1 MKTFAERLKYA
12 RTRAQL
18 SQDSLAGKAN
28 ITKGAISQWENGV
41 ASGCKIDTLF
51 NLADALMVDARWLA
65 TGHGEPETTTELP
78 HHLVA
83 AKSLDKLPA
92 EAREP
97 LVKLIQSFAN
107 AADERFWRWAKEV
120 S

>member
-1 MKTFAERLKYA
+1 MKTFAERLKHA

-18 SQDSLAGKAN
+18 SQDSLAHRAGV
-28 ITKGAISQWENGV
+28 TKGAISQWENAT

-78 HHLVA
+78 HHLQA
-83 AKSLDKLPA
+83 GKSLDKLPQA
-92 EAREP
+92 ARDP
-97 LVKLIQSFAN
+97 LVKLIQAFAE
-107 AADERFWRWAKEV
+107 ASDERFWKWAKEV
-120 S
+120 G